1 MRFASP
7 NAFWLLFLIPMLAAF
22 FVYAYRKKGRTLRR
36 FAQVEMLKRMTDGIS
51 RGRQVF
57 KSCLLLLVALF
68 AVLALARPQFGTKME
83 LMRRKGLDVVVA
95 VDVSLSMYAED
106 IKPNRMARS
115 KQEIGKFVDR
125 LAGDRVALV
134 AYAGES
140 FLQCPLTMDYGA
152 FKIFLDVLGPDLIQ
166 TPGTDLAG
174 AIETS
179 LKAFDPKD
187 RKYRVIVLLTD
198 GEDHIGQASKMVE
211 EAARQGV
218 TIYTVGIGL
227 LQGVPIPLKDEQGN
241 VTYKKD
247 REGNI
252 VTTKLDEELLQKIA
266 LATNGK
272 YYHAE
277 PGHFELEE
285 VLKEINKMEKRELES
300 ERMSQYE
307 DRFQVPLGIAL
318 FLLIGEMLIS
328 DRKRRNKAWS
338 GRFT

>member
-1 MRFASP
+1 MRFATP
-7 NAFWLLFLIPMLAAF
+7 QAFWLMLIIPLLAGFFIYAF
-22 FVYAYRKKGRTLRR
+22 QKKGKTLRR

-51 RGRQVF
+51 RKRQAF
-57 KSCLLLLVALF
+57 KSGLILLVAF
-68 AVLALARPQFGTKME
+68 FSVLALARPQFGTKME

-125 LAGDRVALV
+125 LAGDRVAL
-134 AYAGES
+134 AAFAGEA

-152 FKIFLDVLGPDLIQ
+152 FKIFLDILGPDLIQ
-166 TPGTDLAG
+166 TPGTDIASAL
-174 AIETS
+174 ETS

-198 GEDHIGQASKMVE
+198 GEDHSGRAEKLAE
-211 EAARQGV
+211 EAARLGV

-227 LQGVPIPLKDEQGN
+227 TQGVPIPLKDEQGN
-241 VTYKKD
+241 VSYKKD
-247 REGNI
+247 QQGGI

-277 PGHFELEE
+277 PGRFELEE
-285 VLKEINKMEKRELES
+285 ILKEINKMEKRELES

-307 DRFQVPLGIAL
+307 DRFQIPLGIAIV
-318 FLLIGEMLIS
+318 LLIGEMLIS
-328 DRKRRNKAWS
+328 DRKRRRQEWS

>member
-7 NAFWLLFLIPMLAAF
+7 NAFWLMLLIPLLTGF
-22 FVYAYRKKGRTLRR
+22 FIYAYRKKGRTLRR

-57 KSCLLLLVALF
+57 KSCLLLLVAFF

-125 LAGDRVALV
+125 LTGDRVALV
-134 AYAGES
+134 AFEGEA

-152 FKIFLDVLGPDLIQ
+152 FKIFLDVLDPSLIQ
-166 TPGTDLAG
+166 TPGTDIAS

-187 RKYRVIVLLTD
+187 RKYRVIVLMTD
-198 GEDHIGQASKMVE
+198 GEDHSGRVDKMVE

-227 LQGVPIPLKDEQGN
+227 PQGVPIPLKDEQGN

-247 REGNI
+247 QEGNI

-307 DRFQVPLGIAL
+307 DRFQIPLGIAL
-318 FLLIGEMLIS
+318 FLLIAEMLIS
-328 DRKRRNKAWS
+328 DRKRRSKEWA

>member
-1 MRFASP
+1 MRFATP
-7 NAFWLLFLIPMLAAF
+7 QAFWLLFLIPLLAGFFIYAF
-22 FVYAYRKKGRTLRR
+22 RKKSKTLAR

-57 KSCLLLLVALF
+57 KAVLILLVALF
-68 AVLALARPQFGTKME
+68 SVLALARPQFGTKME

-106 IKPNRMARS
+106 IKPNRMAKS

-134 AYAGES
+134 AFAGEA
-140 FLQCPLTMDYGA
+140 FLQCPLTMDYAA
-152 FKIFLDVLGPDLIQ
+152 FKIFLDILGPDLIQ
-166 TPGTDLAG
+166 TPGTDIAS
-174 AIETS
+174 AMEAS

-187 RKYRVIVLLTD
+187 RKYRVVVLLTD
-198 GEDHIGQASKMVE
+198 GEDHSGRAEKIAE
-211 EAARQGV
+211 EAARLGI

-227 LQGVPIPLKDEQGN
+227 TQGVPIPMKDGQGG
-241 VTYKKD
+241 VSYKKD
-247 REGNI
+247 LEGNI

-277 PGHFELEE
+277 PGRFELEE
-285 VLKEINKMEKRELES
+285 ILKEINKMEKRELES

-307 DRFQVPLGIAL
+307 DRFQIPLGIAIV
-318 FLLIGEMLIS
+318 LLIGEMLIS
-328 DRKRRNKAWS
+328 DRKRRRQEWS

>member
-1 MRFASP
+1 M
-7 NAFWLLFLIPMLAAF
+7 LLIPLLTGF
-22 FVYAYRKKGRTLRR
+22 FIYAYRKKGRTLRR

-57 KSCLLLLVALF
+57 KSCLLLLVAFF

-125 LAGDRVALV
+125 LTGDRVALV
-134 AYAGES
+134 AFEGEA

-152 FKIFLDVLGPDLIQ
+152 FKIFLDVLDPSLIQ
-166 TPGTDLAG
+166 TPGTDIAS

-187 RKYRVIVLLTD
+187 RKYRVIVLMTD
-198 GEDHIGQASKMVE
+198 GEDHSGRVDKMVE

-227 LQGVPIPLKDEQGN
+227 PQGVPIPLKDEQGN

-247 REGNI
+247 QEGNI

-307 DRFQVPLGIAL
+307 DRFQIPLGIAL
-318 FLLIGEMLIS
+318 FLLIAEMLIS
-328 DRKRRNKAWS
+328 DRKRRSKEWA